1 MPRSHRQRALEAL
14 AEVREELRLH
24 SSGLWTRPGTYD
36 RAIVRDSE
44 LYLELDPGPADV
56 LLDLGANIGA
66 VTRLFLERGV
76 RHVVAVEPEPRNF
89 ELLVLNT
96 VAYAGRVT
104 TLNVAAAGKRG
115 IRTLWLQPG
124 PNRGAHSIAMRKSA
138 AGCLVPCRTLAKLVA
153 TYEPTLLKI
162 DVEGA
167 EYELLDSLATLPR
180 CVRGIAI
187 ELHFDK
193 PDWRRRLA
201 PRLVAI
207 LERQGF
213 VPTEPPELTGRA
225 RTLVTW
231 LRR

>member
-1 MPRSHRQRALEAL
+1 VADLT
-14 AEVREELRLH
+14 LRLG

-66 VTRLFLERGV
+66 VTRLFLERGA

-89 ELLVLNT
+89 ELLLLNT
-96 VAYAGRVT
+96 AAYDGRVT
-104 TLNVAAAGKRG
+104 TLNLAVAEERG
-115 IRTLWLQPG
+115 VRSLWLHPG

-138 AGCLVPCRTLAKLVA
+138 ASCLVPCHTLAELVEPH
-153 TYEPTLLKI
+153 EPTLLKI
-162 DVEGA
+162 DIEGA
-167 EYELLDSLATLPR
+167 EYELLDSLATLPC

-187 ELHFDK
+187 ELHFDE
-193 PDWRRRLA
+193 PDWRLRLA
-201 PRLVAI
+201 PRLVAG

-213 VPTEPPELTGRA
+213 VPTQPPELTGRA